1 MPTGSA
7 RTLGRQGWCKGASR
21 GGGGIGRGVSLAR
34 RRSLFPQP
42 GEGDEADAGD
52 RQTCGGGG
60 RGGGELVLALPL
72 SAKSPWAEPQA
83 LPCLKPKHPEL
94 QAHTL
99 SRRIL
104 DGQDPHAAWRL

>member
-1 MPTGSA
+1 MLAPWE
-7 RTLGRQGWCKGASR
+7 GRAGAKVLVR
-21 GGGGIGRGVSLAR
+21 WRRDEAGVSLAR

-42 GEGDEADAGD
+42 GEGDEADGGD

-60 RGGGELVLALPL
+60 RGGGELVPALPL

-104 DGQDPHAAWRL
+104 DSQDPHAAWRL